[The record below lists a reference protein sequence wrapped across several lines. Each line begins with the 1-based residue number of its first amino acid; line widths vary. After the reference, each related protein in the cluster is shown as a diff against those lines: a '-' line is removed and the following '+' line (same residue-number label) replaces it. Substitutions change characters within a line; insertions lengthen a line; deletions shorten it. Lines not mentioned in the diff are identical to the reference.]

1 MLWLKP
7 CGASVIDSLM
17 VAALEAQAGRTAGYP
32 GDTAIM
38 TRTEVARWRRAMI
51 LVTAM
56 AIVALILAAAAG
68 GALGLLIVGGW
79 AVAAVVI
86 TVVGWRLRFRANELV
101 AVSRA
106 FIDGD
111 YERRAR
117 MPEGAL
123 ATLGSSLNALG
134 ERLQA
139 TAAALGRSTA
149 LLDGALGALA
159 EGVACIDQLDRI
171 IYANRAYMTLVGSD
185 EVLGQPFYLDLGDPT
200 LAQAVAAVR
209 AGKASEPVHLVRGR
223 LSLQAKAV
231 AGNGEVVVIALY
243 DRTGIERLEMRRRD
257 FMSAVSHELKTPLT
271 SILGF
276 AETALC
282 DDNIDLTTTRN
293 FFQRIVHHAER
304 LDALVR
310 DIITLSRLEE
320 GEWAGHPEVF
330 DLRTLIEELL
340 DDVRD
345 AAARTGVRLELLG
358 VSTLMVELD
367 PELLRML
374 LSNLISNAVRYNRPN
389 GTVWV
394 RLFDDGGG
402 RLRMEIEDTGIGIPP
417 EHQERVFERFY
428 RVDSHRSRQAGGTG
442 LGLSIVKHLLQQLG
456 GRIELQSG
464 PEGTCFMVRLP
475 VAQAGTGASGQS
487 GPRR

>member
-1 MLWLKP
+1 
-7 CGASVIDSLM
+7 
-17 VAALEAQAGRTAGYP
+17 
-32 GDTAIM
+32 M
-38 TRTEVARWRRAMI
+38 TRTEVVRWRRAVQAVSIIAAVTVI
-51 LVTAM
+51 LTIAVGSGS
-56 AIVALILAAAAG
+56 ALLA
-68 GALGLLIVGGW
+68 VSGW
-79 AVAAVVI
+79 AVAAVSL
-86 TVVGWRLRFRANELV
+86 TVVGWRLRVRANELV

-111 YERRAR
+111 YERRAH

-134 ERLQA
+134 QRLQS
-139 TAAALGRSTA
+139 TSAALGRSTA
-149 LLDGALGALA
+149 LLDAALGALE
-159 EGVACIDQLDRI
+159 EGVACIDRLDRVV
-171 IYANRAYMTLVGSD
+171 YANRAYCVLVGSD

-200 LAQAVAAVR
+200 LAQAVSGAR
-209 AGKASEPVHLVRGR
+209 AGAVGDPVHLVRGR
-223 LSLQAKAV
+223 RSLHAKAV
-231 AGNGEVVVIALY
+231 AGNGEVVVIVLY

-276 AETALC
+276 AETALH
-282 DDNIDLTTTRN
+282 DEDIDLGTMRN

-310 DIITLSRLEE
+310 DIIMLSRLEE
-320 GEWAGHPEVF
+320 GEWTGQSEVF
-330 DLRTLIEELL
+330 DLRQLAVEML
-340 DDVRD
+340 DDFRD
-345 AAARTGVRLELLG
+345 AAAKTGVHLELLG
-358 VSTLMVELD
+358 VATLSLESD

-374 LSNLISNAVRYNRPN
+374 LSNLISNAIRYNRPH
-389 GTVWV
+389 GTVWL
-394 RLFDDGGG
+394 RLFHDDDG
-402 RLRMEIEDTGIGIPP
+402 RVRIEVEDTGIGIPV

-442 LGLSIVKHLLQQLG
+442 LGLSIVKHLLQRLG

-464 PEGTCFMVRLP
+464 STGTCFMVRLP
-475 VAQAGTGASGQS
+475 VSQAETGDSGQS

>member
-1 MLWLKP
+1 VT
-7 CGASVIDSLM
+7 VIAVIALM
-17 VAALEAQAGRTAGYP
+17 
-32 GDTAIM
+32 
-38 TRTEVARWRRAMI
+38 
-51 LVTAM
+51 
-56 AIVALILAAAAG
+56 LAAALG
-68 GALGLLIVGGW
+68 GGFAVLVVSGW
-79 AVAAVVI
+79 AVAAVCL
-86 TVVGWRLRFRANELV
+86 TVVGWRLRVRANELV

-111 YERRAR
+111 YERRAN

-139 TAAALGRSTA
+139 TSAALGRSTA
-149 LLDGALGALA
+149 LLDAALGALE
-159 EGVACIDQLDRI
+159 EGVACIDQLDRVV
-171 IYANRAYMTLVGSD
+171 YANRAYCILVGSD
-185 EVLGQPFYLDLGDPT
+185 EVLGQPFYLDLGDPA
-200 LAQAVAAVR
+200 LAQAVAGARTGQVG
-209 AGKASEPVHLVRGR
+209 APVHLVRGR
-223 LSLQAKAV
+223 RSLHAKAV

-276 AETALC
+276 AETAL
-282 DDNIDLTTTRN
+282 DDETIDVATMRN

-310 DIITLSRLEE
+310 DIIMLSRLEE
-320 GEWAGHPEVF
+320 GEWAGQPEMV
-330 DLRTLIEELL
+330 DVRQLAVELL
-340 DDVRD
+340 DDFRD
-345 AAARTGVRLELLG
+345 AAARTGIHLELLG
-358 VSTLMVELD
+358 ASTLTVQAD

-374 LSNLISNAVRYNRPN
+374 LSNLISNAIRYNRPN
-389 GTVWV
+389 GTVWL
-394 RLFDDGGG
+394 RLFDDEGG
-402 RLRMEIEDTGIGIPP
+402 RVRIEVEDTGIGIPV

-442 LGLSIVKHLLQQLG
+442 LGLSIVKHLLQRLG

-464 PEGTCFMVRLP
+464 PSGTCFMVRLP
-475 VAQAGTGASGQS
+475 VTQAETGVSGAS